1 MVLEM
6 MLPQFFQRRNL
17 KILDSWKNEVDKLN
31 GEVKEQMNDI
41 GKFAE
46 FLSKLIN
53 NLMTKGN
60 ELTENMMKLK
70 LYTKELL
77 NAANKKMK
85 EEK

>member
-1 MVLEM
+1 ME
-6 MLPQFFQRRNL
+6 
-17 KILDSWKNEVDKLN
+17 NEVDKLN
-31 GEVKEQMNDI
+31 GEVKEPMNDI

-53 NLMTKGN
+53 SLMTKGN

-77 NAANKKMK
+77 NAANKK
-85 EEK
+85 

>member
-1 MVLEM
+1 
-6 MLPQFFQRRNL
+6 
-17 KILDSWKNEVDKLN
+17 
-31 GEVKEQMNDI
+31 MNDI

-53 NLMTKGN
+53 SLMTKGN